1 MQRLTIRNAS
11 LAGDWTICRRWQY
24 GKRIHRLESRAM
36 NNVAD
41 SSQPSVCGNSSSEAI
56 SPQFSL
62 DVRVYYEDTDAG
74 GVVYYANYLR
84 FFERCRTE
92 WVRALGY
99 DQSAL
104 AQTHDLVFVVRHAS
118 ATYFKPA
125 RLDDLLTIDVR
136 VLEMGRSKVR
146 LEQRASRKAVSAGE
160 SDVLLVVGEVEI
172 VCVQLSTFK
181 AVPIPALLKAK
192 FQETV

>member
-1 MQRLTIRNAS
+1 
-11 LAGDWTICRRWQY
+11 
-24 GKRIHRLESRAM
+24 M
-36 NNVAD
+36 NNAAESLKPQTSGNP
-41 SSQPSVCGNSSSEAI
+41 SSVETP
-56 SPQFSL
+56 PQFSM

-92 WVRALGY
+92 WVRSLGY

-104 AQTHDLVFVVRHAS
+104 AEIHDLVFVVRHAS
-118 ATYFKPA
+118 ATYYKPA
-125 RLDDLLTIDVR
+125 RLDDLLRIDVR

-146 LEQRASRKAVSAGE
+146 LEQRAYRQAADTSPTGDDSA
-160 SDVLLVVGEVEI
+160 VLLVVGEVEI

-181 AVPIPALLKAK
+181 AVPIPASLKAK
-192 FQETV
+192 FQEKV